1 MAGFGNKV
9 ERRKIYRAG
18 SFAVSAMAC
27 PGCRAIVAESVDQ
40 CPQCGYSGHS
50 AVEKFPFAAPA
61 LERYLD
67 PNEHFSGA
75 DREVIDRSLDD
86 LAKRFPQP
94 RFCFCVVDLEEE
106 TDPREFG
113 FWMLNAS
120 PVSGPDEEKLR
131 PWTILLVIDN
141 ANGRASIT
149 SGYAIEPFL
158 NEEGWAALLLQE
170 RQFFSSRNYGA
181 AVLKFVDGAIG
192 VLSEGA
198 ERTERK
204 LGYRK
209 LENRYP
215 DRWWK

>member
-1 MAGFGNKV
+1 MAKIGN
-9 ERRKIYRAG
+9 ESTRRKIYRAG
-18 SFAVSAMAC
+18 SFAISAMFC
-27 PGCRAIVAESVDQ
+27 PGCRVDVEEPVDQ

-61 LERYLD
+61 LERYID

-75 DREVIDRSLDD
+75 DREVIDRSLHA
-86 LAKRFPQP
+86 LAQRFPQP
-94 RFCFCVVDLEEE
+94 RFCFCVVDLEKE

-120 PVSGPDEEKLR
+120 PVSGPDEERLR
-131 PWTILLVIDN
+131 SWTILVVIDD

-149 SGYAIEPFL
+149 PGYAIEPFL
-158 NEEGWAALLLQE
+158 NEERWATLLLQE
-170 RQFFSSRNYGA
+170 RPFFSSRNYGT
-181 AVLKFVDGAIG
+181 AVVRFLDGAMG

-198 ERTERK
+198 ERTERI
-204 LGYRK
+204 LSYRR

-215 DRWWK
+215 ERWWK